1 MILEFTKMEKTLIIG
16 ASSNPERYS
25 YKAAE
30 RLLAHGYEIEMIGK
44 RADVI
49 FDRAIDTEKK
59 DFEDI
64 DTVTLY
70 ISDKFQPEYYDYI
83 ISLNPRR
90 VIFNPG
96 TENPEFEELLIQNDI
111 HVEEACTLVLLG
123 TGQY

>member
-1 MILEFTKMEKTLIIG
+1 MKKTLIIG

-30 RLLAHGYEIEMIGK
+30 RLLAYGHEIELLAK
-44 RADVI
+44 RPDVV
-49 FDRAIDTEKK
+49 FGQKIDIEKK

-70 ISDKFQPEYYDYI
+70 LSEKFQKEYFDYI

-96 TENPEFEELLIQNDI
+96 TENPEFEKLLVENDI
-111 HVEEACTLVLLG
+111 IAEEACTLVLLG
-123 TGQY
+123 SGQY

>member
-1 MILEFTKMEKTLIIG
+1 MGKTLIIG
-16 ASSNPERYS
+16 ASNNPERYS
-25 YKAAE
+25 YMAAE
-30 RLLAHGYEIEMIGK
+30 RLLAHSYEIEMIGK
-44 RADVI
+44 RPEIV
-49 FDRAIDTEKK
+49 FGQTIDTEKK

-96 TENPEFEELLIQNDI
+96 TENPEFEELLIENDI
-111 HVEEACTLVLLG
+111 HIEEACTLILLG
-123 TGQY
+123 SNQY